1 MRVLMLTLMLGV
13 AVAGCSQQAPNIRES
28 AIDEASQEIRS
39 SESLSSDNQLLA
51 GKEQYLKG
59 DYRQAA
65 KHLLRAI
72 TNNRQNWEAHYYL
85 GLTQQK
91 LNKYDQAVESFRTS
105 LRYCSPDRQATA
117 RINYALGA
125 SYEKL
130 GYLPKAREQYAN
142 AVTLWPDF
150 TEAKDAVARL
160 AGQATKAPREQ
171 TKDAD
176 NEAR

>member
-1 MRVLMLTLMLGV
+1 MRVLMLTLMLGFV
-13 AVAGCSQQAPNIRES
+13 LVGCSRQAPDIRES

-39 SESLSSDNQLLA
+39 SATLSSDNQLLA

-91 LNKYDQAVESFRTS
+91 LDKNDQAIESFRAS
-105 LRYCSPDRQATA
+105 LRHCTPERQSTA
-117 RINYALGA
+117 RINYALGC

-142 AVTLWPDF
+142 AATLWPDLN
-150 TEAKDAVARL
+150 EAKDAKARL
-160 AGQATKAPREQ
+160 DGQLPKTQPPPEEPE
-171 TKDAD
+171 D
-176 NEAR
+176 EAR

>member
-1 MRVLMLTLMLGV
+1 MRVLMLTLVLGFV
-13 AVAGCSQQAPNIRES
+13 LVGCSQQAPDIRES

-39 SESLSSDNQLLA
+39 SEALSSGNQTMA

-72 TNNRQNWEAHYYL
+72 ANNHQNWEAHYYL

-91 LNKYDQAVESFRTS
+91 LNKDDQAVESFRTS
-105 LRYCSPDRQATA
+105 LRYCTPEREATA
-117 RINYALGA
+117 RINFALGA

-130 GYLPKAREQYAN
+130 GYLPKAREQYHN
-142 AVTLWPDF
+142 AATLWPDF
-150 TEAKDAVARL
+150 AEAKDAVARL
-160 AGQATKAPREQ
+160 DSRLPKTQPPPEEP
-171 TKDAD
+171 DD
-176 NEAR
+176 EAR